1 MGYNI
6 LNFYCNFTGTLK
18 DLARPN
24 RSEWVAAPFHFTD
37 PWWKIS
43 ILRTRVIDKHKCPKD
58 TTSLTYQIRQDD
70 RVVKDK
76 LVNMFLTKQLKH
88 RENQHP
94 NTDMVHVD
102 RFLEFIG

>member
-1 MGYNI
+1 M
-6 LNFYCNFTGTLK
+6 
-18 DLARPN
+18 PN
-24 RSEWVAAPFHFTD
+24 RSECVAAAFHFTD

-43 ILRTRVIDKHKCPKD
+43 ILRTRVIAKDKHKYPKD

-70 RVVKDK
+70 RVIKDK
-76 LVNMFLTKQLKH
+76 LVNMFLTKQLKP

>member
-1 MGYNI
+1 M
-6 LNFYCNFTGTLK
+6 
-18 DLARPN
+18 
-24 RSEWVAAPFHFTD
+24 
-37 PWWKIS
+37 IS
-43 ILRTRVIDKHKCPKD
+43 ILRTRVIAIYIDKHKYPKD
-58 TTSLTYQIRQDD
+58 ITSLTYQIRQDD

-76 LVNMFLTKQLKH
+76 LVNMFLTKQLKP